1 MEIQNKLDALRRI
14 VNTKAGELTAE
25 DKTFVTELAAENGVE
40 IRRKGCGSCIIE
52 AAVQIFGLLTKE
64 QEQEQSE
71 QPAEEDGHQYVLKA
85 GVNVIF
91 NGLLVNEATINDKLA
106 AALIANGFS
115 KSFFSKF
122 PSRENKK

>member
-1 MEIQNKLDALRRI
+1 MEMQDKLDALRRI

-25 DKTFVTELAAENGVE
+25 DKTFVTELAAENDVE

-64 QEQEQSE
+64 QEQSE
-71 QPAEEDGHQYVLKA
+71 QPADEDGRQYVLKD

-91 NGLLVNEATINDKLA
+91 NGNLVNEATINDKLA
-106 AALIANGFS
+106 AALIAKGFS
-115 KSFFSKF
+115 KSFFAKF
-122 PSRENKK
+122 PTDEDKE